1 MKILQIATA
10 PPGLRAIFRAVDG
23 GESEMPVVC
32 FGLVKDANGR
42 QVIPL
47 ACDAN
52 GTIENP
58 ADQKNFVGIIG
69 PVESEVKYG
78 RED

>member
-1 MKILQIATA
+1 
-10 PPGLRAIFRAVDG
+10 
-23 GESEMPVVC
+23 MPVVC